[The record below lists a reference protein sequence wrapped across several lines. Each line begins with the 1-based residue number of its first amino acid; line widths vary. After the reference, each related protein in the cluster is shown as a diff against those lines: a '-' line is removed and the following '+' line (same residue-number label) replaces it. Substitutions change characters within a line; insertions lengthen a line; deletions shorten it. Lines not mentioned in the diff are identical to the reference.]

1 MNHTYFQFCKHI
13 LKDKVN
19 KSVGRYFSS
28 KWPIRVHPTSP
39 ARSCVGQ
46 SFYCVCESLTHTPH
60 PENKRGAMAVQACG
74 PSAALWTVGREGCS
88 AYCSPA
94 FQRPV
99 HFANARQQTWMKGR
113 FLTIVKMLNIEL

>member
-1 MNHTYFQFCKHI
+1 MNHTYFQFCKQI

-28 KWPIRVHPTSP
+28 KWPIRVCTLHPH

-60 PENKRGAMAVQACG
+60 PENKRGAVAVQACG
-74 PSAALWTVGREGCS
+74 PSVAVWTVGQCEGC
-88 AYCSPA
+88 
-94 FQRPV
+94 
-99 HFANARQQTWMKGR
+99 
-113 FLTIVKMLNIEL
+113 